1 MERSGSLVSTEAE
14 GGTEEEAADTSTMV
28 LAVEGEE
35 ELKSSSPG
43 ILVSRPNKYA
53 MENGMVK
60 GSSPEAEEKAMRRKR
75 RRWVMGHHVLSSQAL
90 LNENAKQQE
99 VEKRTTRE
107 TPTAARAFAH
117 IHLPAVR

>member
-1 MERSGSLVSTEAE
+1 MLFRS
-14 GGTEEEAADTSTMV
+14 MV
-28 LAVEGEE
+28 LALEGEE

-43 ILVSRPNKYA
+43 ILVSRPSRCA
-53 MENGMVK
+53 MENGMVR

-75 RRWVMGHHVLSSQAL
+75 RWWVMGHHVLSSQAL

-107 TPTAARAFAH
+107 TPTAARVFAH